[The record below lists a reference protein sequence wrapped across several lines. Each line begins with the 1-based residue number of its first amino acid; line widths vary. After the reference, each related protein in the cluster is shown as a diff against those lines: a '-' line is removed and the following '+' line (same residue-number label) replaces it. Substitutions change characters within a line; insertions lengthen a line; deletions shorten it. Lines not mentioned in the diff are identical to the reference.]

1 MREADATLEEE
12 LAKLVRY
19 YISISQNVF
28 INQF

>member
-19 YISISQNVF
+19 CIFISQNVLIDEF
-28 INQF
+28 